1 MSDGFSLDPRL
12 AADTLPVG
20 DLVLSRVLLM
30 KDRRFPWLVLVP
42 RRAGAVELVD
52 LAEADQGAVLREIRA
67 ACAAL
72 RAVRGPDKLNVAALG
87 NVVAQ
92 LHIHVI
98 GRFRGDAAWP
108 RPVWGAGEAEP
119 YPPGE
124 GEAEAARYAAALG
137 RL

>member
-12 AADTLPVG
+12 VEDTLPVG
-20 DLVLSRVLLM
+20 DLTLSSVRLM

-52 LAEADQGAVLREIRA
+52 LAEADQSALLREIRA

-72 RAVRGPDKLNVAALG
+72 RALHAPDKLNVAALG

-92 LHIHVI
+92 LHVHVI
-98 GRFRGDAAWP
+98 GRFHGDPAWP
-108 RPVWGAGEAEP
+108 RPVWGVGQAEP

-124 GEAEAARYAAALG
+124 GEAEAARLSAALG